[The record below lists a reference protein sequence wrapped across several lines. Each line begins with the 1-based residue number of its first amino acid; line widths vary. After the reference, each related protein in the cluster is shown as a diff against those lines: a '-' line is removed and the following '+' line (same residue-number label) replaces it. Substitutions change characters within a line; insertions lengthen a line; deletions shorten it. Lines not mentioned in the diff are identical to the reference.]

1 MVKLD
6 KKNISMNPSLLDPKE
21 VMIGK
26 LKSKIE
32 AFKKYDK
39 ERQAYYKDAL
49 IRLGELESYFEEV
62 DANGSLRDIINRQR
76 RELSRLL
83 TLLKYSKIED
93 IPDVDL
99 PKAIIEIDS
108 LRSQLT
114 KANAKIV
121 RQQRSIND
129 LIYKLNRGS

>member
-1 MVKLD
+1 MVK
-6 KKNISMNPSLLDPKE
+6 SMNPDLFDPKE
-21 VMIGK
+21 IIIRK

-49 IRLGELESYFEEV
+49 NRLGQLESYFGKI
-62 DANGSLRDIINRQR
+62 DANRSLRDKIERQR
-76 RELSRLL
+76 TEISRLL
-83 TLLKYSKIED
+83 TLLKYSKVED
-93 IPDVDL
+93 VPDINL
-99 PKAIIEIDS
+99 AKAIIEIDS

-121 RQQRSIND
+121 RQQKSIND
-129 LIYKLNRGS
+129 LIYKLNGGSKG

>member
-1 MVKLD
+1 MVK
-6 KKNISMNPSLLDPKE
+6 SMNPDLLDPKE
-21 VMIGK
+21 IIIGK

-39 ERQAYYKDAL
+39 EHQVYYKNAL

-62 DANGSLRDIINRQR
+62 DKDGSLRGIINRQR

-83 TLLKYSKIED
+83 ALLKYSRIED

-121 RQQRSIND
+121 RQQKSIND
-129 LIYKLNRGS
+129 LIYKLNGGSRK

>member
-1 MVKLD
+1 MVK
-6 KKNISMNPSLLDPKE
+6 SMNPDLLDPKE
-21 VMIGK
+21 IIIGK

-32 AFKKYDK
+32 EFKKYDK
-39 ERQAYYKDAL
+39 ERQAYYKNAL

-62 DANGSLRDIINRQR
+62 DTDGSLRGIINRQR
-76 RELSRLL
+76 TELSRLL
-83 TLLKYSKIED
+83 VLLKYSRIED

-108 LRSQLT
+108 LRTQLK

-121 RQQRSIND
+121 RQQKSIND
-129 LIYKLNRGS
+129 LIYKLNGGS

>member
-1 MVKLD
+1 MVK
-6 KKNISMNPSLLDPKE
+6 SMNPDLLDPKE
-21 VMIGK
+21 IIIGK

-49 IRLGELESYFEEV
+49 TRLGQLESYFDEV
-62 DANGSLRDIINRQR
+62 DTDGSLRKKIEQQR
-76 RELSRLL
+76 TELSRLL

-93 IPDVDL
+93 IPNVDL
-99 PKAIIEIDS
+99 QKAIIEIDS
-108 LRSQLT
+108 LRAQLT

-121 RQQRSIND
+121 RQQKSIND
-129 LIYKLNRGS
+129 LICKLNGGSKG

>member
-1 MVKLD
+1 MVK
-6 KKNISMNPSLLDPKE
+6 SMNPDLLDPKE
-21 VMIGK
+21 IIIGK

-39 ERQAYYKDAL
+39 ERQAYYKNAL
-49 IRLGELESYFEEV
+49 IRLRELESYFEEV
-62 DANGSLRDIINRQR
+62 DAGGSLRGIINRQR

-83 TLLKYSKIED
+83 TLLKYSRIED

-121 RQQRSIND
+121 RQQKSIND
-129 LIYKLNRGS
+129 LIYKLNGGSRK

>member
-1 MVKLD
+1 MVK
-6 KKNISMNPSLLDPKE
+6 SMNPDLLDPKE
-21 VMIGK
+21 IIIGK

-39 ERQAYYKDAL
+39 ERQAYYKNAL
-49 IRLGELESYFEEV
+49 IRLRELESYFEEV
-62 DANGSLRDIINRQR
+62 DAGGSLRCIINRQKT
-76 RELSRLL
+76 ELSRLL
-83 TLLKYSKIED
+83 ALLKYSRIED

-121 RQQRSIND
+121 RQQKSIND
-129 LIYKLNRGS
+129 LIYKLNGGS

>member
-1 MVKLD
+1 MVK
-6 KKNISMNPSLLDPKE
+6 SMNPDLLDPKE
-21 VMIGK
+21 IIIGK

-49 IRLGELESYFEEV
+49 NRLGQLESYFEEV
-62 DANGSLRDIINRQR
+62 DTGGSLRDKIERQR
-76 RELSRLL
+76 TEISRLL
-83 TLLKYSKIED
+83 TLLKYNKIED
-93 IPDVDL
+93 IPDINL
-99 PKAIIEIDS
+99 QEAIIEIDS

-121 RQQRSIND
+121 RQQNSIND
-129 LIYKLNRGS
+129 LIYKLNGGSKG

>member
-1 MVKLD
+1 MVK
-6 KKNISMNPSLLDPKE
+6 SMNPDLLDPKE
-21 VMIGK
+21 IIIGK

-49 IRLGELESYFEEV
+49 TRLGQLESYFDEV
-62 DANGSLRDIINRQR
+62 DTDGSLRKKIEQQR
-76 RELSRLL
+76 TELSRLL

-93 IPDVDL
+93 IPNVDL
-99 PKAIIEIDS
+99 QKAIIEIDS
-108 LRSQLT
+108 LRAQLT

-121 RQQRSIND
+121 RQQKSIND
-129 LIYKLNRGS
+129 LIYKLNGGSKG

>member
-1 MVKLD
+1 MVK
-6 KKNISMNPSLLDPKE
+6 SMNPDLLDPKE
-21 VMIGK
+21 IIIGK

-32 AFKKYDK
+32 EFKKYDK
-39 ERQAYYKDAL
+39 ERQAYYKNAL

-62 DANGSLRDIINRQR
+62 DNDGSLRGIINRQR
-76 RELSRLL
+76 TELSRLL
-83 TLLKYSKIED
+83 VLLKYSRIED

-108 LRSQLT
+108 LRTQLK

-121 RQQRSIND
+121 RQQKSIND
-129 LIYKLNRGS
+129 LIYKLNGGS

>member
-1 MVKLD
+1 MVK
-6 KKNISMNPSLLDPKE
+6 SMNPDLLDPKE
-21 VMIGK
+21 IIIGK

-49 IRLGELESYFEEV
+49 NRLGQLESYFEEV
-62 DANGSLRDIINRQR
+62 DTEGSLRDKIERQR
-76 RELSRLL
+76 TEISRLL
-83 TLLKYSKIED
+83 TLLKYNKIED
-93 IPDVDL
+93 IPDINL
-99 PKAIIEIDS
+99 QEAIIEIDS

-121 RQQRSIND
+121 RQQNSIND
-129 LIYKLNRGS
+129 LIYKLNGGSKG

>member
-1 MVKLD
+1 MVK
-6 KKNISMNPSLLDPKE
+6 SMNPDLLDPKE
-21 VMIGK
+21 IIIGK

-39 ERQAYYKDAL
+39 ERQAYYKNAL
-49 IRLGELESYFEEV
+49 IRLRELESYFEEV
-62 DANGSLRDIINRQR
+62 DADGSLRCIINRQR
-76 RELSRLL
+76 TELSRLL
-83 TLLKYSKIED
+83 ALLKYSRIED

-121 RQQRSIND
+121 RQQKSIND
-129 LIYKLNRGS
+129 LIYKLNGGS